1 MKERVKY
8 CDALRFIAIIMV
20 IGIHCFSLI
29 RDSFVYTN
37 KTYYF
42 LLTFCDSFFRSA
54 VPIFFMLTGAFYLS
68 RKEKINYKSF
78 IKKNIPKLLIPF
90 FVISIIYYIADCF
103 YFKIAT
109 FSIYDFFER
118 FFTNGIK
125 YHFWFMYSI
134 IIIYLFIPYLK
145 VLVQNISKRELLI
158 LIILIYIF
166 GNFII
171 TNNNFTARFDNF
183 SLSAFGLPNLLIY
196 INYLFLGY
204 YIYNT
209 NVNKKRRI
217 IIIILGIIST
227 LLISISDIILID
239 YNSHNDAMLAPT
251 SVFPFFPALATFI
264 IFKYYYQKMN
274 FLPKL
279 EKFFVDNNKLIF
291 YIYMFH
297 VIVMLFIERQI
308 NKYIVN
314 DRLIKSLLSL
324 FITYIL
330 TCILTYLLSFV
341 FEKVYTY
348 IHNQIIKLWK
358 KYFKKEGYTK
368 IS

>member
-8 CDALRFIAIIMV
+8 CDALRFIAMIMV
-20 IGIHCFSLI
+20 IGLHCFSLI
-29 RDSFVYTN
+29 RDTFVNTN

-42 LLTFCDSFFRSA
+42 LLTFCDSFLRSA

-90 FVISIIYYIADCF
+90 FIISIIYYLVDCF
-103 YFKIAT
+103 YFKTLT
-109 FSIYDFFER
+109 FSLYDFFEK

-125 YHFWFMYSI
+125 YHFWFMYNI

-145 VLVQNISKRELLI
+145 VLVQNISKKELLT
-158 LIILIYIF
+158 LIILIFIF
-166 GNFII
+166 GNFIT
-171 TNNNFTARFDNF
+171 TNNNFTVRFANF
-183 SLSAFGLPNLLIY
+183 SLSAFGIPNLLMY

-209 NVNKKRRI
+209 DVNKKIRFI
-217 IIIILGIIST
+217 IIALGIVST
-227 LLISISDIILID
+227 LLISISDIILIN

-251 SVFPFFPALATFI
+251 SIFLFFPGLAVFV
-264 IFKYYYQKMN
+264 IFKYYYQKMH

-279 EKFFVDNNKLIF
+279 EKLFVNNNKLIF

-297 VIVMLFIERQI
+297 VLVMSFIQKQI
-308 NKYIVN
+308 AKYVAN
-314 DRLIKSLLSL
+314 DRLIKCL
-324 FITYIL
+324 FSFVITYIL
-330 TCILTYLLSFV
+330 TCILTYLLSFI
-341 FEKVYTY
+341 FEKVYNFFHEA
-348 IHNQIIKLWK
+348 IMKMWK
-358 KYFKKEGYTK
+358 KIFKKEEK
-368 IS
+368 IKMA